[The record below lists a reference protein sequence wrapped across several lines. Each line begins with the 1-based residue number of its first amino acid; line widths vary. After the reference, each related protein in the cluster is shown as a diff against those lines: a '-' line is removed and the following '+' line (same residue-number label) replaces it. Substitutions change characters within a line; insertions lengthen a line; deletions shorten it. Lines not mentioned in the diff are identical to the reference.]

1 MSLQQVYTP
10 AARDRHLEL
19 MARGR
24 LERWRIRGET
34 ARRTGRC
41 RVPPV
46 IRGNDPD
53 ASRAAWL
60 AGYDGRTR

>member
-1 MSLQQVYTP
+1 MSLQAYTET
-10 AARDRHLEL
+10 ARDRHLEL

-46 IRGNDPD
+46 IRGDNP
-53 ASRAAWL
+53 AAKREAWL